1 MILCCEKFDVCAI
14 TNRDKFV
21 GIQDSGIAS
30 GYQNRGWPLSGGL
43 SYYLLSAESSK
54 LSSLLLKG
62 AFCIWHLTDASL
74 GKFKLIEK

>member
-43 SYYLLSAESSK
+43 SYYLV
-54 LSSLLLKG
+54 KG
-62 AFCIWHLTDASL
+62 VEVTRKI
-74 GKFKLIEK
+74 FKRKKRRPL